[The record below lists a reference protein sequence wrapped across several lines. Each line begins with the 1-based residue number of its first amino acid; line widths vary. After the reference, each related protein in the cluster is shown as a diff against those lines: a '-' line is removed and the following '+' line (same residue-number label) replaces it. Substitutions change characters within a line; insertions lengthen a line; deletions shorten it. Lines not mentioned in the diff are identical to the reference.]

1 MYGESNMKSYFTVF
15 KKIANG
21 NVLYDSGKSNQG
33 SVTDYGSRM
42 GRKVGGKFKRE
53 GTYVYL

>member
-1 MYGESNMKSYFTVF
+1 MKSYFTVF